1 MSVAEAEAR
10 RWLDYAHSDLAAA
23 QALLE
28 QPDSFPRQ
36 VCFSLLTQQAAEKAL
51 KAALVL
57 AGADV
62 PRSHDLDVP
71 RNLLPEGWRT
81 KAEHPDL
88 AALSI
93 WAVDARYPSDNPD
106 AVQSDAQFAVAKAQ
120 AIWEAIRSELTG
132 RGLDPS
138 A

>member
-1 MSVAEAEAR
+1 MSAAEAEAR
-10 RWLDYAHSDLAAA
+10 RWLDYDHSDLAAA

-36 VCFSLLTQQAAEKAL
+36 VCFLAQQAAEKAL

-62 PRSHDLDVP
+62 PRSHDLDAL

-106 AVQSDAQFAVAKAQ
+106 AVQSDAQFAVAEAQ
-120 AIWEAIRSELTG
+120 AIWEAIRSELTA
-132 RGLDPS
+132 RGPDP
-138 A
+138 AA